1 LLSLII
7 SSNFYSFNL
16 FCQMFHEKMATLIV
30 IKYALVLV
38 NAPEHLMD
46 AFIVIKANVLAR
58 VSLSHIL

>member
-1 LLSLII
+1 
-7 SSNFYSFNL
+7 
-16 FCQMFHEKMATLIV
+16 MFHEKMATLIV

-58 VSLSHIL
+58 VSLNHILYI